1 MRYGAS
7 ALEYAPRHWSSDRV
21 LGFFETKLREV
32 SSLQRWQE
40 IGPDLPS
47 SAIADVL
54 RWGTL
59 RNFLK
64 GSAE

>member
-1 MRYGAS
+1 MRYGAN

-32 SSLQRWQE
+32 PSLQRWQE

-47 SAIADVL
+47 SAIADAL
-54 RWGTL
+54 RL
-59 RNFLK
+59 R
-64 GSAE
+64 EI